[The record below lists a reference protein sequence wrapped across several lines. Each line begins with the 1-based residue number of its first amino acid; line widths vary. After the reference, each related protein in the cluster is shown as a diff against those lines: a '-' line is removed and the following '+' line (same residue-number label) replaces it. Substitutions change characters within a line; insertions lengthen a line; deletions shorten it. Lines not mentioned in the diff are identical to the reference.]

1 MMDIIITPANEGVLA
16 IAAFAYIGVAI
27 SLFFGFMRFKSSAK
41 NTLSVSIAAA
51 VLFTAH
57 LTGLVFFFHI
67 MLAGTQSHNPLV
79 ALSAYAAIVASAHAL
94 ATTVVFAVTIVR
106 HWPFSRSMYRFLG
119 IDKENTTQATA
130 V

>member
-16 IAAFAYIGVAI
+16 IAAFAYIGVAVG
-27 SLFFGFMRFKSSAK
+27 LFFGFMRFKSSAK

-57 LTGLVFFFHI
+57 LTGLVFFFHVI
-67 MLAGTQSHNPLV
+67 IVGMQSHNPLV
-79 ALSAYAAIVASAHAL
+79 AFSAYAAIVAGAHAL
-94 ATTVVFAVTIVR
+94 ATTVVFAITIVR

-119 IDKENTTQATA
+119 IDKENTTQAAA

>member
-79 ALSAYAAIVASAHAL
+79 ALSAYAVVASAHAL
-94 ATTVVFAVTIVR
+94 ATTAVFAVTIVR

-119 IDKENTTQATA
+119 IDKENTTQASA